1 MASYKVL
8 IKPSA
13 IKELEAVPAKDRRK
27 LAAKIQAL
35 AEDAR
40 PYGSEKLSGQE
51 RYRLRQ
57 GDYRV
62 VYAIDDA
69 EQTVLVVK
77 IGNRGTSTG
86 SQAA

>member
-8 IKPSA
+8 VKPSA

-40 PYGSEKLSGQE
+40 PHGSEKLSGQE
-51 RYRLRQ
+51 RYRVRQ

-69 EQTVLVVK
+69 EQTVLIVK
-77 IGNRGTSTG
+77 IGNRRDIYR
-86 SQAA
+86 

>member
-1 MASYKVL
+1 VASYKVL

-13 IKELEAVPAKDRRK
+13 VKELEAVPAKDRRK
-27 LAAKIQAL
+27 VAAKIQGL
-35 AEDAR
+35 AADSR
-40 PYGSEKLSGQE
+40 PPGSEKLSGQE

-69 EQTVLVVK
+69 EQTVLVIK
-77 IGNRGTSTG
+77 IGNRRDIYR
-86 SQAA
+86 

>member
-1 MASYKVL
+1 MASYKLL

-13 IKELEAVPAKDRRK
+13 VKELEAVPVKDRRK
-27 LAAKIQAL
+27 VAAKIRGL
-35 AEDAR
+35 AAEPR
-40 PYGSEKLSGQE
+40 PHGSEKLSGQE
-51 RYRLRQ
+51 RYRLRH

-77 IGNRGTSTG
+77 IGNRRDIYRR
-86 SQAA
+86 

>member
-1 MASYKVL
+1 VASYKVL

-13 IKELEAVPAKDRRK
+13 VKELEAVPTKHRRK

-35 AEDAR
+35 AAAAR
-40 PYGSEKLSGQE
+40 PHGSEKLSGQE

-62 VYAIDDA
+62 VYAIDA
-69 EQTVLVVK
+69 EQAVLVVK
-77 IGNRGTSTG
+77 IGNRRDIYR
-86 SQAA
+86 

>member
-13 IKELEAVPAKDRRK
+13 VKELEAVPAKDRRK
-27 LAAKIQAL
+27 VAAKIQGL
-35 AEDAR
+35 AADSR
-40 PYGSEKLSGQE
+40 PLGSEKLSGQE

-69 EQTVLVVK
+69 EQTVLVIK
-77 IGNRGTSTG
+77 IGNRRDIYR
-86 SQAA
+86 

>member
-1 MASYKVL
+1 VASYKVL

-13 IKELEAVPAKDRRK
+13 IKELEIVPVKDRRK

-77 IGNRGTSTG
+77 IGNRRDIYR
-86 SQAA
+86 

>member
-1 MASYKVL
+1 VASYKLL

-13 IKELEAVPAKDRRK
+13 VKDLEAIPAKDRRK
-27 LAAKIQAL
+27 VAARIQTLAA
-35 AEDAR
+35 DPR
-40 PYGSEKLSGQE
+40 PHGSEKLSGQE

-77 IGNRGTSTG
+77 IGNRRDIYR
-86 SQAA
+86 

>member
-13 IKELEAVPAKDRRK
+13 VKELEAVSAKDRRK
-27 LAAKIQAL
+27 VAAKIRSL
-35 AEDAR
+35 AADSR
-40 PYGSEKLSGQE
+40 PPGSEKLSGQE
-51 RYRLRQ
+51 RYRLHQ

-69 EQTVLVVK
+69 EQTVLVIK
-77 IGNRGTSTG
+77 IGNRRDIYR
-86 SQAA
+86 

>member
-1 MASYKVL
+1 VASYKVL

-13 IKELEAVPAKDRRK
+13 VKELEAVPTKDRRK

-35 AEDAR
+35 AAAAR
-40 PYGSEKLSGQE
+40 PHGSEKLSGQE

-69 EQTVLVVK
+69 EQAVLVVK
-77 IGNRGTSTG
+77 IGNRRDIYR
-86 SQAA
+86 

>member
-1 MASYKVL
+1 VASYKVL

-13 IKELEAVPAKDRRK
+13 VKELGAVPAKDRRK
-27 LAAKIQAL
+27 VAAKIQAL
-35 AEDAR
+35 AADSR
-40 PYGSEKLSGQE
+40 PPGAEKLSGQE

-69 EQTVLVVK
+69 EHTVLVVK
-77 IGNRGTSTG
+77 IGNRRDIYR
-86 SQAA
+86 